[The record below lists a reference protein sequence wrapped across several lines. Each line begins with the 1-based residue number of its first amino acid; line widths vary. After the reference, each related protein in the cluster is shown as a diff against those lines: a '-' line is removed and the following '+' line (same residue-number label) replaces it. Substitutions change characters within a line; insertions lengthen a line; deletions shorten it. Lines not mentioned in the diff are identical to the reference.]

1 MVTAKP
7 DDKKE
12 PARVPRSG
20 HGAASLI
27 PHLPSGSALVQP
39 QAADAEPLQETD
51 KPPPQGDAAD
61 DPRQA
66 E

>member
-12 PARVPRSG
+12 PARVQRSG

-27 PHLPSGSALVQP
+27 PHLPGGGGIVQP
-39 QAADAEPLQETD
+39 EAGGAAPVQETD
-51 KPPPQGDAAD
+51 LSQPQGNAAERPPQ
-61 DPRQA
+61 A

>member
-27 PHLPSGSALVQP
+27 PHLPSSTAPVQP
-39 QAADAEPLQETD
+39 EAADAASAQEPSKAQ
-51 KPPPQGDAAD
+51 PQGNAARHPPQ
-61 DPRQA
+61 A